1 MSASNKLYL
10 LTNGR
15 TATLDMYRAAV
26 VSAPSSVA
34 ARRTHPDGTDGWDIS
49 SWCLLGEVQVE
60 FLGHTK
66 HEAGVILAE
75 IEYA

>member
-1 MSASNKLYL
+1 MAANKLYL

-15 TATLDMYRAAV
+15 TVTYDMYEGAV

-34 ARRTHPDGTDGWDIS
+34 ARRMHPDGTDGWELAT
-49 SWCLLGEVQVE
+49 WCKLDEVRVE

-66 HEAGVILAE
+66 AETGVVLSSFLNA
-75 IEYA
+75 